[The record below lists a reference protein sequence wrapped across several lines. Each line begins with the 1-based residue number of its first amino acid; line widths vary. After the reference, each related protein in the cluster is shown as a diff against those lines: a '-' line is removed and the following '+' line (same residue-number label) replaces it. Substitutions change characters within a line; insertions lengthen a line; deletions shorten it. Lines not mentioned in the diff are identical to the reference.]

1 MYKKILLAYDGSEA
15 GQQALLESS
24 EIGQWSQARM
34 QLIAV
39 MPSPV
44 ASIAVEAW
52 TYAPG
57 TEVADRE
64 RHQAILDAGVHKL
77 REGGLD
83 ASGELVTGPAIDE
96 IVRAARAL
104 EADLIVVGH
113 QHRDSWAERWWR
125 GSLSKNLVEHA
136 PCSVLVVV
144 RP

>member
-1 MYKKILLAYDGSEA
+1 MYRKILLAYDGSEA
-15 GQQALLESS
+15 GQQALLESR
-24 EIGQWSQARM
+24 EIGQWSKARM
-34 QLIAV
+34 KLIAV

-57 TEVADRE
+57 NEVADRA
-64 RHQAILDAGVHKL
+64 RHQSILDAGVQRL
-77 REGGLD
+77 QEAGLD
-83 ASGELVTGPAIDE
+83 AAGELVSGPAIEE
-96 IVRAARAL
+96 IVRAARGF

-136 PCSVLVVV
+136 PCSVLIVV

>member
-1 MYKKILLAYDGSEA
+1 MYKKIVLAYDGSEA
-15 GQQALLESS
+15 GQLALLESR
-24 EIGQWSQARM
+24 EIGQWSKAQM
-34 QLIAV
+34 KLIAV
-39 MPSPV
+39 MPSPM

-57 TEVADRE
+57 TETADRA
-64 RHQAILDAGVHKL
+64 RHQAILDAGVQRL
-77 REGGLD
+77 AEAGLD
-83 ASGELVTGPAIDE
+83 ATGELVSGPAVEE
-96 IVRAARAL
+96 IVRAAR
-104 EADLIVVGH
+104 EFGADLIVLGH

>member
-1 MYKKILLAYDGSEA
+1 MYKKIVLAYDGSEA
-15 GQQALLESS
+15 GQLALLESR
-24 EIGQWSQARM
+24 EIGQWSKAQM
-34 QLIAV
+34 KLIAV
-39 MPSPV
+39 MPSPM

-57 TEVADRE
+57 TETADRA
-64 RHQAILDAGVHKL
+64 RHQAILDAGVQRL
-77 REGGLD
+77 AEAGLD
-83 ASGELVTGPAIDE
+83 ATGELVSGPAVE
-96 IVRAARAL
+96 QIVRAAR
-104 EADLIVVGH
+104 EFGADLIVLGH

>member
-15 GQQALLESS
+15 GQLALLESR
-24 EIGQWSQARM
+24 EIGQWSKAQM
-34 QLIAV
+34 KLIAV
-39 MPSPV
+39 MPSPM

-57 TEVADRE
+57 TETADRA
-64 RHQAILDAGVHKL
+64 RHQAILDAGVQRL
-77 REGGLD
+77 TEAGLD
-83 ASGELVTGPAIDE
+83 ATGELVSGPAVEE
-96 IVRAARAL
+96 IVRAAR
-104 EADLIVVGH
+104 EFKADLIVLGH

-125 GSLSKNLVEHA
+125 GSLSKNMVEHA